1 MTTPET
7 PKSTPTTA
15 DDLFDFPCDFPIK
28 VMGKTHPEFQ
38 DTIVTVI
45 REYDGE
51 FDVTRIET
59 AAVVRRQ
66 LHGPD
71 DHGARAKPSPS
82 RRHLSRAHR
91 PPDGQDSALSSATG
105 ASHAQGVHS

>member
-1 MTTPET
+1 MGHAREVKEKAMTTPET

-28 VMGKTHPEFQ
+28 VMGKAHPEFH
-38 DTIVTVI
+38 DAIVTVI

-59 AAVVRRQ
+59 RPSSGGNYTGLTITVRAQ
-66 LHGPD
+66 
-71 DHGARAKPSPS
+71 
-82 RRHLSRAHR
+82 SRAHLDDIYR
-91 PPDGQDSALSSATG
+91 ALTG
-105 ASHAQGVHS
+105 HPMVKIVL